1 MSPYKLQADAHKMVE
16 DGERLGLATFDYSEA
31 AQNEA
36 VEAVEE
42 DHEEDTEASQVF
54 IISNSVR

>member
-1 MSPYKLQADAHKMVE
+1 MVG
-16 DGERLGLATFDYSEA
+16 DGENLGLATFDHSETA
-31 AQNEA
+31 KNEA
-36 VEAVEE
+36 VEAVED